1 MKVTVPFMKEQLLS
15 DQLKVRLMKRSKY
28 ILLATLMLLLTSLAC
43 NALLPQSEPTSVP
56 TPVQT
61 EILIPTQTTESAS
74 TQPPANL
81 PETDAEVPRVPA
93 DQAKDAFNRGD
104 AVIVDV
110 RGADAYARSHISGA
124 LEVSLSVIQTDPAN
138 LPLDKNKWIIT
149 YCT

>member
-1 MKVTVPFMKEQLLS
+1 
-15 DQLKVRLMKRSKY
+15 MKRTIY
-28 ILLATLMLLLTSLAC
+28 ILLATFTLVLISLAC
-43 NALLPQSEPTSVP
+43 NALLPQTEPTLVP

-61 EILIPTQTTESAS
+61 QIIIPTQITESVS

-81 PETDAEVPRVPA
+81 PQTDAEVSRVPA
-93 DQAKDAFNRGD
+93 DQAKAALDSGD

-110 RGADAYARSHISGA
+110 RGADAYARSHITGA
-124 LEVSLSVIQTDPAN
+124 LEVSLSAIQTDPAN

>member
-1 MKVTVPFMKEQLLS
+1 
-15 DQLKVRLMKRSKY
+15 MKRTIY
-28 ILLATLMLLLTSLAC
+28 ILLATFTLVLISLAC
-43 NALLPQSEPTSVP
+43 NALLPQTEPTSAP

-61 EILIPTQTTESAS
+61 QIIIPTQITEPVS

-81 PETDAEVPRVPA
+81 PQTDAEVSRVPA
-93 DQAKDAFNRGD
+93 DQAKAAFDSGD

-110 RGADAYARSHISGA
+110 RGADAYARSHITGA
-124 LEVSLSVIQTDPAN
+124 LEVSLSAIQTDPAN

>member
-1 MKVTVPFMKEQLLS
+1 
-15 DQLKVRLMKRSKY
+15 MKRTIY
-28 ILLATLMLLLTSLAC
+28 ILLATFTLVLISLAC
-43 NALLPQSEPTSVP
+43 NALLPQTEPTLVP

-61 EILIPTQTTESAS
+61 QIIIPTQITEPVS

-81 PETDAEVPRVPA
+81 PQTDAEVSRVPA
-93 DQAKDAFNRGD
+93 DQAKAALDSGD

-110 RGADAYARSHISGA
+110 RGADAYARSHIKGA
-124 LEVSLSVIQTDPAN
+124 LEVSLSAIQTDPAN

>member
-1 MKVTVPFMKEQLLS
+1 
-15 DQLKVRLMKRSKY
+15 MKRTIY
-28 ILLATLMLLLTSLAC
+28 ILLATFTLVLISLAC
-43 NALLPQSEPTSVP
+43 NALLPQTEPTSVP

-61 EILIPTQTTESAS
+61 QIIIPTQITEPVS

-81 PETDAEVPRVPA
+81 PQTDAEVSRVPA
-93 DQAKDAFNRGD
+93 DQAKAAFDSGN

-110 RGADAYARSHISGA
+110 RGADAYARSHITGA
-124 LEVSLSVIQTDPAN
+124 LEVSLSAIQTDPAN

>member
-1 MKVTVPFMKEQLLS
+1 
-15 DQLKVRLMKRSKY
+15 MKRTIY
-28 ILLATLMLLLTSLAC
+28 ILLATFTLVLISLAC
-43 NALLPQSEPTSVP
+43 NALLPQTEPTSVP

-61 EILIPTQTTESAS
+61 QILIPTQITEPVS

-81 PETDAEVPRVPA
+81 PQTDAEVSRVPA
-93 DQAKDAFNRGD
+93 DQAKAALDSGD

-110 RGADAYARSHISGA
+110 RGADAYARSHITGA
-124 LEVSLSVIQTDPAN
+124 LEVSLSAIQTDPAN

>member
-1 MKVTVPFMKEQLLS
+1 
-15 DQLKVRLMKRSKY
+15 MKRTIY
-28 ILLATLMLLLTSLAC
+28 ILLATFTLVLISLAC
-43 NALLPQSEPTSVP
+43 NALLPQTEPTSVP

-61 EILIPTQTTESAS
+61 QIIIPTQITESVS

-81 PETDAEVPRVPA
+81 PQTDAEVSRVPA
-93 DQAKDAFNRGD
+93 DQAKAALDSGD

-110 RGADAYARSHISGA
+110 RGADAYARSHIKGA
-124 LEVSLSVIQTDPAN
+124 LEVSLSAIQTDPVN

>member
-1 MKVTVPFMKEQLLS
+1 
-15 DQLKVRLMKRSKY
+15 MKRIKY
-28 ILLATLMLLLTSLAC
+28 ILLSTLILLLASLAC

-61 EILIPTQTTESAS
+61 QILIPTQMTEPVA

-81 PETDAEVPRVPA
+81 PETDAEVSRVPA
-93 DQAKDAFNRGD
+93 DQAKAAFDSGD

-110 RGADAYARSHISGA
+110 RGADAYARSHITGA
-124 LEVSLSVIQTDPAN
+124 LEVSLSAIQTDPAN

>member
-1 MKVTVPFMKEQLLS
+1 VIFWKGKDKP
-15 DQLKVRLMKRSKY
+15 MKRTKPVLLAIF
-28 ILLATLMLLLTSLAC
+28 ILLVASLAC
-43 NALLPQSEPTSVP
+43 NAVLPQTEPTLVQTIVPTQISVP
-56 TPVQT
+56 TQFTEPV
-61 EILIPTQTTESAS
+61 S

-93 DQAKDAFNRGD
+93 DQAKAAFDSGN

-110 RGADAYARSHISGA
+110 RGADAYARSHIAGA
-124 LEVSLSVIQTDPAN
+124 LEVSLSAIQTDPAN

>member
-1 MKVTVPFMKEQLLS
+1 
-15 DQLKVRLMKRSKY
+15 MKRTIY
-28 ILLATLMLLLTSLAC
+28 ILLATFTLVLISLAC
-43 NALLPQSEPTSVP
+43 NALLPQTEPTSAP

-61 EILIPTQTTESAS
+61 QIIIPTQITEPVS

-81 PETDAEVPRVPA
+81 PQTDAEVSRVPA
-93 DQAKDAFNRGD
+93 DQAKAALDSGD

-110 RGADAYARSHISGA
+110 RGADAYARSHITGA
-124 LEVSLSVIQTDPAN
+124 LEVSLSAIQTDPAN